1 MFDILTGKSRPLQF
15 LRDQS
20 FLTLLLANPQVLISL
35 LILYLYHHV
44 TSLTTGTVSNPH
56 ILILGILITN
66 NSRNISVTY
75 CMYWGFQESVRTF
88 FKVFRFIMID
98 N

>member
-20 FLTLLLANPQVLISL
+20 FLTLLLANPQVLLSV
-35 LILYLYHHV
+35 LILYLYQHI
-44 TSLTTGTVSNPH
+44 TSLITGTVSNPH

-66 NSRNISVTY
+66 NFRNISVTY
-75 CMYWGFQESVRTF
+75 
-88 FKVFRFIMID
+88 
-98 N
+98 